1 MPANRRTNPGKMPA
15 AGFATKVAPT
25 GATKPHRR
33 VLGYPWLMAPAKNP
47 NHPTGTTLA
56 AMVVGVALVSAS
68 AAADTLK
75 CGRHQVTVGDSK
87 ATVLQSCGEPDLKEV
102 VSGGQGADTV
112 RTEQWIYDR
121 GKRHFQALLTF
132 EGMGLIRIEFLTR
145 Q

>member
-1 MPANRRTNPGKMPA
+1 VRLT
-15 AGFATKVAPT
+15 GFATKVASA
-25 GATKPHRR
+25 GATKPHSRA
-33 VLGYPWLMAPAKNP
+33 LGYPWFMAHAK
-47 NHPTGTTLA
+47 HWKQPTGTTLA
-56 AMVVGVALVSAS
+56 AMVVEAALIAAPPS
-68 AAADTLK
+68 AADTLK

-87 ATVLQSCGEPDLKEV
+87 ATVLQLCGEPDLKEV

-132 EGMGLIRIEFLTR
+132 EGLGLIRIEFLTR

>member
-1 MPANRRTNPGKMPA
+1 MPH
-15 AGFATKVAPT
+15 TKNLWRSA
-25 GATKPHRR
+25 
-33 VLGYPWLMAPAKNP
+33 
-47 NHPTGTTLA
+47 GTTLA
-56 AMVVGVALVSAS
+56 AMVVGATLVSAS

-132 EGMGLIRIEFLTR
+132 EGIGLIRIEFLTR

>member
-1 MPANRRTNPGKMPA
+1 MSH
-15 AGFATKVAPT
+15 TKS
-25 GATKPHRR
+25 RI
-33 VLGYPWLMAPAKNP
+33 
-47 NHPTGTTLA
+47 HPTCTTLA
-56 AMVVGVALVSAS
+56 AMVFGAALVSAS

-75 CGRHQVTVGDSK
+75 CGRRQVTVGDSK
-87 ATVLQSCGEPDLKEV
+87 ATVLQLCGEPDLKEV

-132 EGMGLIRIEFLTR
+132 EGIGLIRIEFLTR

>member
-1 MPANRRTNPGKMPA
+1 
-15 AGFATKVAPT
+15 
-25 GATKPHRR
+25 
-33 VLGYPWLMAPAKNP
+33 MAPAKNP
-47 NHPTGTTLA
+47 IHPTGTTLA
-56 AMVVGVALVSAS
+56 AMAVGAALVTVS

-87 ATVLQSCGEPDLKEV
+87 TTVLQLCGEPDLKEV

-121 GKRHFQALLTF
+121 GKRRFQALLTF
-132 EGMGLIRIEFLTR
+132 EGIGLIRIEFLTR